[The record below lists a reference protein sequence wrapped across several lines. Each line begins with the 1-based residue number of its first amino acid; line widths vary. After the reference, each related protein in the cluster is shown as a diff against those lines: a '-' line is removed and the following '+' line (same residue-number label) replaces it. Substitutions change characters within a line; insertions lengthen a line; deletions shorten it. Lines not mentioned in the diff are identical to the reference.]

1 MDWDTI
7 GTLELTNKPQLS
19 PSSGGIYNLREDYD
33 LQAKFA
39 SLVWKVEALETKK
52 SDQVKSI
59 QEIACDVC
67 SSDNHFTQDYHTLP
81 LFK

>member
-1 MDWDTI
+1 M
-7 GTLELTNKPQLS
+7 TNKPQLS
-19 PSSGGIYNLREDYD
+19 PSSGGIYNLKEDNN

-39 SLVWKVEALETKK
+39 SLVRNVEALENKK
-52 SDQVKSI
+52 SDQVKSV